1 MKKVKFKIQGIH
13 CDSCS
18 DLIGGALKEQ
28 EGVVSFKVNYE
39 SGKAVIVFNENKVKE
54 DDIKRAI
61 ESAGDY
67 QVERVDNADEAE
79 SSDDLKKKE
88 NSKSNFITGLFA
100 GAAIMAV
107 IAFVLVPVLS
117 SDKSIKEP
125 TDLTAQVENSDVY
138 KEEDVVPSAGSQK
151 SDVKVVAGDHIRG
164 DVNAPITIVE
174 FSDFQCPFCSRFHD
188 TMNEVMENY
197 PNQVRWVYKHFPLDS
212 IHPYA
217 REAAEA
223 SECAGEQNK
232 FWEYNDELFD
242 NQLKI
247 RSSYFPKAA
256 ESVGLNIKQFN
267 KCLDSGKYAD
277 KVEEDYQEGIGLG
290 VRGTPGGF
298 INGKEIGG
306 AQPYSVISEMV
317 NDLL

>member
-1 MKKVKFKIQGIH
+1 MKKIKFKIKGMT
-13 CDSCS
+13 CGSCS
-18 DLIGGALKEQ
+18 NLIGGALKEQ
-28 EGVVSFKVNYE
+28 EGVVSSKVNLE
-39 SGKAVIVFNENKVKE
+39 SGKAVVVFDENKAKE

-67 QVERVDNADEAE
+67 QAEKINDAGKAEIGGNLEKIE
-79 SSDDLKKKE
+79 SSKG
-88 NSKSNFITGLFA
+88 NFVSGLFA
-100 GAAIMAV
+100 GAAVMAV
-107 IAFVLVPVLS
+107 IAFVIVPGLS

-125 TDLTAQVENSDVY
+125 TDLTAQVEDSDVY
-138 KEEDVVPSAGSQK
+138 EEEYEEEYEYEEKA
-151 SDVKVVAGDHIRG
+151 DVKVVAGDHARG
-164 DVNAPITIVE
+164 NVNAPVTIVE
-174 FSDFQCPFCSRFHD
+174 FSDFQCPYCSRFHD

-197 PNQVRWVYKHFPLDS
+197 PNEVRWVYKHFPLDS
-212 IHPYA
+212 IHPAA

-242 NQLKI
+242 NQSKI

-256 ESVGLNIKQFN
+256 EAVGLNVQEFN

-277 KVEEDYQEGIGLG
+277 KVEKDYQEGIKLG

-298 INGKEIGG
+298 INGEEIGG
-306 AQPYSVISEMV
+306 AQPYSVLSEMID
-317 NDLL
+317 DLL